1 MSENETGEREKSKK
15 SPQIRE
21 CSQQAKERME
31 RQHTE
36 LTTDTDQHEKSVKK
50 VPTSTKAVRMYVC
63 SVSNT
68 AALR

>member
-1 MSENETGEREKSKK
+1 MKLVSVKNPRRVHKSVNAV
-15 SPQIRE
+15 SRV
-21 CSQQAKERME
+21 QAKERME